1 MLARILPFA
10 IYLGFIGIE
19 DLARLLGASPSLL
32 LFLYPAKIC
41 AVGAAL
47 WHYRQSYVE
56 LAWKDLAHA
65 GNLVFSILIGAVVF
79 LLWIQMTWPFA
90 IFGTLTGYDPTGIQ
104 DGAARMAIIASRLF
118 GAAVIVPIME
128 ELFWRSFVIRYI
140 MNPDFLRIP
149 IGAFSWVS
157 FALVSVLFGLEHNLW
172 LAGIMAGVAYNIV
185 LYRTRS
191 IAHCIVAHAVTN
203 GMLGVYVVATNSW
216 RFW

>member
-19 DLARLLGASPSLL
+19 DLARLLGAAPSLL
-32 LFLYPAKIC
+32 LLLYPVKIC
-41 AVGAAL
+41 AVCAAL
-47 WHYRQSYVE
+47 WYYRQSYVE

-65 GNLVFSILIGAVVF
+65 GNLAFSVLIGAVVF

-90 IFGTLTGYDPTGIQ
+90 VFGTLTGYDPSGIQ
-104 DGAARMAIIASRLF
+104 DDAARMAIIASRLF
-118 GAAVIVPIME
+118 GAAIIVPIME
-128 ELFWRSFVIRYI
+128 EIFWRSFVIRYI
-140 MNPDFLRIP
+140 INPDFLRIP
-149 IGAFSWVS
+149 VGAFSWAS

-172 LAGIMAGVAYNIV
+172 LAGIMAGVAFNIV

-191 IAHCIVAHAVTN
+191 IAHCIIAHAVTN
-203 GMLGVYVVATNSW
+203 GMLGAYVLATNSW